1 MRTKTQNTINTAM
14 PARLFDELPPDFVF
28 LLAPMAPVAVV
39 LDGVVVLVDG
49 VVFLGRIL
57 GHFK

>member
-28 LLAPMAPVAVV
+28 LLAPLSPVAV
-39 LDGVVVLVDG
+39 DGVVFLVDG
-49 VVFLGRIL
+49 VVFLGRI
-57 GHFK
+57 